1 MIFGWQ
7 KLISYATIILS
18 ICGIKNKSIKAPDNG
33 LISIQRAHLI
43 IVKCVGS

>member
-18 ICGIKNKSIKAPDNG
+18 ICGIKKKSRFPKAPDINPRTD
-33 LISIQRAHLI
+33 LL